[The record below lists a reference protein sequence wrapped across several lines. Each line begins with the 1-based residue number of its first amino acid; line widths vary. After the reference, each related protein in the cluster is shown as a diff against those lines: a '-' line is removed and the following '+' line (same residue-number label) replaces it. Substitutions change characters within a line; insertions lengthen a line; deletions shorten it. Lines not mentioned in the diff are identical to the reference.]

1 MSDKFR
7 FVIIGTGNIAGT
19 YASAIGKIS
28 DAEVAGAVSR
38 EARRPGWAGDSVE
51 VASSLSS
58 MGTRYDAVIICTPN
72 SHHHEAAI
80 EAAELGKHVLC
91 EKPID
96 ISLASA
102 DAMVDACRKAGVK
115 LGVAYQRRMSPDIAG
130 VKKHLDAGTLGR
142 VFAAELTVNN
152 YRDDAY
158 YNSSRYRG
166 TKSVDGGGPFMQQAS
181 HYIDIYT
188 WYFGK
193 PSKVISML
201 DTFIHDIEVEDHGAA
216 LLRHENGMIG
226 VIVASTAAK
235 PGFDARLEIDG
246 EKGTVVLENDVIVK
260 WAVDGVGNPS
270 RPRDIKIMSGAS
282 SHTVADTALHE
293 AIVKDF
299 ISAVRENREPA
310 VTGESARL
318 ATEVILMIY
327 EASGR

>member
-19 YASAIGKIS
+19 YASAITKIQE
-28 DAEVAGAVSR
+28 AELVGAISR
-38 EARRPGWAGDSVE
+38 ESRKPQWAADDIEIG
-51 VASSLSS
+51 SSLSS
-58 MGTRYDAVIICTPN
+58 MKAEFDAVIICTPN
-72 SHHHEAAI
+72 KFHHDAAVEAAG
-80 EAAELGKHVLC
+80 LGKHVLC

-102 DAMVDACRKAGVK
+102 DAMIDACRKAGVK
-115 LGVAYQRRMSPDIAG
+115 LGVAYQRRMSPDIAE
-130 VKKHLDAGTLGR
+130 VKKLLDARAFGR
-142 VFAAELTVNN
+142 VFSAGLTVNN

-158 YNSSRYRG
+158 YNSSKYRG

-193 PSKVISML
+193 PAKVMSML
-201 DTFIHDIEVEDHGAA
+201 DTFVHDIDVEDHGAA
-216 LLRHENGMIG
+216 LLRHEDGMIG

-235 PGFDARLEIDG
+235 PGFDARLEIHG

-270 RPRDIKIMSGAS
+270 HPRDIKIMSGAS

-299 ISAVRENREPA
+299 IASVGEDREPA

-318 ATEVILMIY
+318 ATEVILTIY
-327 EASGR
+327 GAAGR